1 MNKQDIIYSINQLE
15 HFYGAYKSKCLRNY
29 RLFTYSSTV
38 TLDLSDSEVVGFYQR
53 GTFDIED
60 DSTSSIQENII
71 ASCIETLCSKIASQK
86 VRPFF
91 NTVNGTFKEMQ
102 IAKQAQIFFD
112 MLYDE
117 KNVTRVVVN
126 AFRDACIFDKG
137 IVRIAEDITNVLP
150 WNVYVDPREVSY
162 GKITRVAERLPKT
175 PGRLLELKYGIK
187 ADRNLD
193 YTVYEYYD
201 TMEHTKAVYVVELNK
216 VVTHTYEPD
225 VIPYNFIHYSDPVKG
240 NTSQSVVDQLYGIQM
255 QIDELLA
262 VMKDSISMNPGMT
275 LLVPRSSNI
284 KTNMLS
290 NRTGQIIQYDPIPG
304 QTTSPVTYAT
314 NDIISPQFV
323 ELLDKLK
330 NDAYEIIGI
339 SQLSATSQKPEGLN
353 SGIAL
358 STMEDIESDRFETQ
372 LNNVIRLYVDIAK
385 SFMDIFPPD
394 ANVLP
399 NDINRA
405 NITWAD
411 IIEAR
416 NNMKIQFS
424 AAQSLSKDPS
434 EKLKQL
440 TALAQAGLIPQSHI
454 ATLME
459 LPDLQSGY
467 NLANNAFNAVY
478 TFIDLVLKRGVPE
491 TIPVYLPTDK
501 GGMLEQEIIN
511 VMESLAVKPD
521 ENAKDLKTLEELLAK
536 IQEVQVNSTTNAE
549 MYAVQTLSQ
558 EIQGAMP
565 QIQQAATEA
574 AMAATQQQLPQAQ
587 MVQQTDIS
595 AIQPETKQQ
604 PIYTV

>member
-1 MNKQDIIYSINQLE
+1 MTDEEIIYNIQSLQKY
-15 HFYGAYKSKCLRNY
+15 YGNYASKCLRNY
-29 RLFTYSSTV
+29 RLYTYSSTV
-38 TLDLSDSEVVGFYQR
+38 TLDLSDSEIVGFYQR

-60 DSTSSIQENII
+60 DTTSSIQENII

-102 IAKQAQIFFD
+102 IARQAQIFFD
-112 MLYDE
+112 QLYE
-117 KNVTRVVVN
+117 ENNVGKVVTN

-137 IVRIAEDITNVLP
+137 IVKISDEGITNRLP
-150 WNVYVDPREVSY
+150 WNVFIDPREKSY
-162 GKITRVAERLPKT
+162 NQVTHIAEKLPKT
-175 PGRLLELKYGIK
+175 PGRLLKLKYGIE
-187 ADRNLD
+187 ADYNLD

-201 TMEHTKAVYVVELNK
+201 VMEHIKAVYVVELDK
-216 VVTHTYEPD
+216 VITHRFEPKI
-225 VIPYNFIHYSDPVKG
+225 VPYLSIHYSDPIKS

-255 QIDELLA
+255 QIDEILA
-262 VMKDSISMNPGMT
+262 VMKDSIQMNPGMT

-314 NDIISPQFV
+314 NDIISAQFV
-323 ELLDKLK
+323 QLLDKLK
-330 NDAYEIIGI
+330 NDAYEMVGI

-353 SGIAL
+353 SGVAL

-385 SFMDIFPPD
+385 ACLDIFPPD
-394 ANVLP
+394 EDILP
-399 NDINRA
+399 NDLSRA
-405 NITWAD
+405 NIKWAD
-411 IIEAR
+411 IVQAR

-440 TALAQAGLIPQSHI
+440 TALAQAGVIPQSHI

-478 TFIDLVLKRGVPE
+478 TFIDEVMKNGIPE
-491 TIPVYLPTDK
+491 TIPEYLPTDK
-501 GGMLEQEIIN
+501 GALLETEIIN
-511 VMESLAVKPD
+511 TMLSLAVKPAD
-521 ENAKDLKTLEELLAK
+521 NANEIEILKQLLLK
-536 IQEVQVNSTTNAE
+536 LQEVQLNSATNAE
-549 MYAVQTLSQ
+549 MYAVQSLSAELTQ
-558 EIQGAMP
+558 AMP
-565 QIQQAATEA
+565 QIQQTAQDAAAA
-574 AMAATQQQLPQAQ
+574 AMAQP
-587 MVQQTDIS
+587 TDIMGGV
-595 AIQPETKQQ
+595 Q
-604 PIYTV
+604 

>member
-1 MNKQDIIYSINQLE
+1 MNKQDIIYNIQRLE
-15 HFYGAYKSKCLRNY
+15 SFYGAYKSKCLRNY

-38 TLDLSDSEVVGFYQR
+38 TLDLSDSEVVGYYQR
-53 GTFDIED
+53 GTFNIED
-60 DSTSSIQENII
+60 DTTSSIQENII
-71 ASCIETLCSKIASQK
+71 ASCIETLGSKIASQK

-102 IAKQAQIFFD
+102 IARQAQIFFD
-112 MLYDE
+112 QLYE
-117 KNVTRVVVN
+117 ENNVNKIVTS

-137 IVRIAEDITNVLP
+137 IVKISDDGITNRLP

-162 GKITRVAERLPKT
+162 NQITHVAERLPKT
-175 PGRLLELKYGIK
+175 PGRLLELKYGVK
-187 ADRNLD
+187 GDRNLD

-201 TMEHTKAVYVVELNK
+201 VMEHIKAIYITEMNK
-216 VVTHTYEPD
+216 VVVHEYKPNR
-225 VIPYNFIHYSDPVKG
+225 IPYLSIHYSNPIKG

-262 VMKDSISMNPGMT
+262 VMKDSIAMNPGMT

-304 QTTSPVTYAT
+304 QTASPVTYAT
-314 NDIISPQFV
+314 NDIISAQFV
-323 ELLDKLK
+323 QLLDKLK
-330 NDAYEIIGI
+330 NDAYEIVGI

-385 SFMDIFPPD
+385 ACLDIFPPD
-394 ANVLP
+394 EDILP
-399 NDINRA
+399 EDIIRA
-405 NITWAD
+405 NIKWAD
-411 IIEAR
+411 IVEAR

-440 TALAQAGLIPQSHI
+440 TALASSGVIPQSHI

-459 LPDLQSGY
+459 LPDLNAGY

-478 TFIDLVLKRGVPE
+478 TFIDEVIKNGVPE
-491 TIPVYLPTDK
+491 TIPEYLPTDK
-501 GGMLEQEIIN
+501 GQLLETEVIN
-511 VMESLAVKPD
+511 TILSLAIKPEANAREIDILKQLLVKV
-521 ENAKDLKTLEELLAK
+521 
-536 IQEVQVNSTTNAE
+536 QEVQVNSSTNAE
-549 MYAVQTLSQ
+549 IYAVQQLNTEMTKALPS
-558 EIQGAMP
+558 
-565 QIQQAATEA
+565 IQQQAMEA
-574 AMAATQQQLPQAQ
+574 AKTALSEPDTEEM
-587 MVQQTDIS
+587 
-595 AIQPETKQQ
+595 
-604 PIYTV
+604 

>member
-1 MNKQDIIYSINQLE
+1 MKREDVIYQIHNLE
-15 HFYGAYKSKCLRNY
+15 DFYGAYKSKCLRNM
-29 RLFTYSSTV
+29 RLFTYSSTI
-38 TLDLSDSEVVGFYQR
+38 TLDLNDSEVVGFYQR
-53 GTFDIED
+53 GTFNIED
-60 DSTSSIQENII
+60 DTTSSIQENII

-102 IAKQAQIFFD
+102 VARQAQTFFD
-112 MLYDE
+112 QLYE
-117 KNVTRVVVN
+117 ENNVNKKVVS

-137 IVRIAEDITNVLP
+137 FIKISEEGITNRLP
-150 WNVYVDPREVSY
+150 WNIFLDPREVSY
-162 GKITRVAERLPKT
+162 NQITHIAEKLPKT
-175 PGRLLELKYGIK
+175 PGRILKLKYNVTRGV
-187 ADRNLD
+187 DTNLD

-201 TMEHTKAVYVVELNK
+201 VMEHIKAVYVVELNY
-216 VVTHTYEPD
+216 VAISAYTPD
-225 VIPYNFIHYSDPVKG
+225 IVPYLQISYSDPIKS

-255 QIDELLA
+255 QIDDLLA
-262 VMKDSISMNPGMT
+262 VIKDSIQLNPGMT
-275 LLVPRSSNI
+275 LLVPRSANI

-304 QTTSPVTYAT
+304 QSANPVTWAT
-314 NDIISPQFV
+314 NDIISGQFV
-323 ELLDKLK
+323 QLLDKLK
-330 NDAYEIIGI
+330 NDAYEIVGI

-353 SGIAL
+353 SGVAL

-385 SFMDIFPPD
+385 ACLDIFPPED
-394 ANVLP
+394 DILP
-399 NDINRA
+399 PDTVRA

-440 TALAQAGLIPQSHI
+440 TALATSGVIPQSHI

-478 TFIDLVLKRGVPE
+478 TFIDSVIKNGVPDS
-491 TIPVYLPTDK
+491 IPEYLPTDK
-501 GGMLEQEIIN
+501 GQLLETEIIN
-511 VMESLAVKPD
+511 TMLSLAVKPE
-521 ENAKDLKTLEELLAK
+521 ENANEIEILKQLLQK
-536 IQEVQVNSTTNAE
+536 LQEVQLNSATNAE
-549 MYAVQTLSQ
+549 MYAVQSLNAELSQ
-558 EIQGAMP
+558 AMP
-565 QIQQAATEA
+565 GIQQQAVQAATQ
-574 AMAATQQQLPQAQ
+574 AMNAQ
-587 MVQQTDIS
+587 NSVQQPDKKI
-595 AIQPETKQQ
+595 
-604 PIYTV
+604 

>member
-1 MNKQDIIYSINQLE
+1 MTKQNIIYNINRLE
-15 HFYGAYKSKCLRNY
+15 NFYGAYKSKCLRNM
-29 RLFTYSSTV
+29 RLFTYSSTT
-38 TLDLSDSEVVGFYQR
+38 TLDLSDTEVVGFYQK
-53 GTFDIED
+53 GTFNIED
-60 DSTSSIQENII
+60 DTTSSIQENVI

-91 NTVNGTFKEMQ
+91 NTVNGTFKEIQ
-102 IAKQAQIFFD
+102 VAKQAQIFFD
-112 MLYDE
+112 MLYEENDVNE
-117 KNVTRVVVN
+117 IVTH
-126 AFRDACIFDKG
+126 AFRDACVFDKG
-137 IVRIAEDITNVLP
+137 IVKITDEGITNSLP
-150 WNVYVDPREVSY
+150 WNVYMDPREVSY
-162 GKITRVAERLPKT
+162 GKITYVAERMPKT
-175 PGRLLELKYGIK
+175 PGRLLELRYGIK
-187 ADRNLD
+187 GDRNLD

-201 TMEHTKAVYVVELNK
+201 IVEHIKAIYVQEMDK
-216 VVTHTYEPD
+216 VIVHEYEPLI
-225 VIPYNFIHYSDPVKG
+225 IPYLTIYYSKPIKG

-262 VMKDSISMNPGMT
+262 VMKDCISMNPGMT

-304 QTTSPVTYAT
+304 QNSNPITAATS
-314 NDIISPQFV
+314 DIISAQFPQ
-323 ELLDKLK
+323 LLAQLK
-330 NDAYEIIGI
+330 EDAYEMIGI

-353 SGIAL
+353 SGVGL

-372 LNNVIRLYVDIAK
+372 LNSVIRLYVDIAK
-385 SFMDIFPPD
+385 ACLDIFPPD
-394 ANVLP
+394 SNILP
-399 NDINRA
+399 DDLNRA

-411 IIEAR
+411 IINAR

-440 TALAQAGLIPQSHI
+440 TALAAAGLIPQSHI

-478 TFIDLVLKRGVPE
+478 TFIDLVLKNGVPD

-501 GGMLEQEIIN
+501 GAMLEQEVIN
-511 VMESLAVKPD
+511 VMESLAVKPV
-521 ENAKDLKTLEELLAK
+521 ENAADLKTLEGLLSK
-536 IQEVQVNSTTNAE
+536 IQEVQLNSATNAE
-549 MYAVQTLSQ
+549 MFAVQSFNSELSA
-558 EIQGAMP
+558 AMP
-565 QIQQAATEA
+565 GIAQQAQE
-574 AMAATQQQLPQAQ
+574 AATQAMMQPTQPG
-587 MVQQTDIS
+587 MDIS
-595 AIQPETKQQ
+595 AIQPTTKQQ

>member
-1 MNKQDIIYSINQLE
+1 MNKNEIIYSIQQLE
-15 HFYGAYKSKCLRNY
+15 TFYGAYKSKCLRNL
-29 RLFTYSSTV
+29 RLYTYSSTI
-38 TLDLSDSEVVGFYQR
+38 TLDLSESEVIGFYQK
-53 GTFDIED
+53 GTFNIED
-60 DSTSSIQENII
+60 DTTSSIQENII

-102 IAKQAQIFFD
+102 IARQAQTFFD
-112 MLYDE
+112 QLYE
-117 KNVTRVVVN
+117 ENNVNTVITR

-137 IVRIAEDITNVLP
+137 IVKISSDGIVNCLP
-150 WNVYVDPREVSY
+150 WNVYIDPREKTY
-162 GKITRVAERLPKT
+162 GNITRVAERFPKT
-175 PGRLLELKYGIK
+175 PGRLLELKYGVK

-201 TMEHTKAVYVVELNK
+201 IMEHTKATYIVELNK
-216 VVTHTYEPD
+216 VITKTYDPD
-225 VIPYNFIHYSDPVKG
+225 IVPYLQINYSDPIKG

-262 VMKDSISMNPGMT
+262 VMKDSIAMNPGMT
-275 LLVPRSSNI
+275 LLIPRSSNI

-304 QTTSPVTYAT
+304 QTASPVTYAT
-314 NDIISPQFV
+314 NDIISAQFV
-323 ELLDKLK
+323 QLLDKLK
-330 NDAYEIIGI
+330 NDAYEIVGI

-353 SGIAL
+353 SGVAL

-385 SFMDIFPPD
+385 ACLDIFPPD
-394 ANVLP
+394 EDILP
-399 NDINRA
+399 NDLTRA
-405 NITWAD
+405 NIKWAD
-411 IIEAR
+411 IVEAR

-440 TALAQAGLIPQSHI
+440 VALSQAGVIPQSHI

-478 TFIDLVLKRGVPE
+478 TFIDDVMKNGVPE
-491 TIPVYLPTDK
+491 TIPEYLPTDK
-501 GGMLEQEIIN
+501 GQLLETEVINTML
-511 VMESLAVKPD
+511 SLAVKPVD
-521 ENAKDLKTLEELLAK
+521 NAAEIETLKQLLTK
-536 IQEVQVNSTTNAE
+536 IQEVQVNSATNAE
-549 MYAVQTLSQ
+549 MFAVQTLSQ
-558 EIQGAMP
+558 EVAQAMP
-565 QIQQAATEA
+565 SIQQQASNTALQI
-574 AMAATQQQLPQAQ
+574 MQQDTAEGV
-587 MVQQTDIS
+587 M
-595 AIQPETKQQ
+595 
-604 PIYTV
+604 

>member
-1 MNKQDIIYSINQLE
+1 M
-15 HFYGAYKSKCLRNY
+15 
-29 RLFTYSSTV
+29 RLFTYSSTT
-38 TLDLSDSEVVGFYQR
+38 TLDLSESEVVGFYQR
-53 GTFDIED
+53 GTFNIED
-60 DSTSSIQENII
+60 DTTSSIQENVI

-91 NTVNGTFKEMQ
+91 NTVNGTFKEIQ
-102 IAKQAQIFFD
+102 VAKQAQIFFD
-112 MLYDE
+112 MLYEENDVNE
-117 KNVTRVVVN
+117 IVTH
-126 AFRDACIFDKG
+126 AFRDACVFDKG
-137 IVRIAEDITNVLP
+137 IVKISEEGITNSLP
-150 WNVYVDPREVSY
+150 WNVYLDPREVSY
-162 GKITRVAERLPKT
+162 GKITYVAERMPKT
-175 PGRLLELKYGIK
+175 PGRLLEMRYGIK
-187 ADRNLD
+187 GDRNLD

-201 TMEHTKAVYVVELNK
+201 IIEHIKAIYVQEMDK
-216 VVTHTYEPD
+216 VIVHDYSPNI
-225 VIPYNFIHYSDPVKG
+225 VPYLTIYYSKPIKG

-262 VMKDSISMNPGMT
+262 VMKDCISMNPGMT

-304 QTTSPVTYAT
+304 QNSIPITAATS
-314 NDIISPQFV
+314 DIISAQFPQ
-323 ELLDKLK
+323 LLAQLK
-330 NDAYEIIGI
+330 EDAYETIGI

-353 SGIAL
+353 SGVGL

-372 LNNVIRLYVDIAK
+372 LNSVIRLYVDIAK
-385 SFMDIFPPD
+385 ACLDIFPPD
-394 ANVLP
+394 SNILP
-399 NDINRA
+399 DDLNRA

-411 IIEAR
+411 IINAR

-440 TALAQAGLIPQSHI
+440 TALAAAGLIPQSHI

-478 TFIDLVLKRGVPE
+478 TFIDLVLKNGVPD

-501 GGMLEQEIIN
+501 GAMLEQEVIN

-521 ENAKDLKTLEELLAK
+521 ENAADLKTLENLLAK
-536 IQEVQVNSTTNAE
+536 IQEVQVNSATNAE
-549 MYAVQTLSQ
+549 MYAVQSFNSELSA
-558 EIQGAMP
+558 AMP
-565 QIQQAATEA
+565 GIAQQAQE
-574 AMAATQQQLPQAQ
+574 AATQAMMQPTQPG
-587 MVQQTDIS
+587 MDMS
-595 AIQPETKQQ
+595 AIQPTTKQQ

>member
-1 MNKQDIIYSINQLE
+1 M
-15 HFYGAYKSKCLRNY
+15 

-38 TLDLSDSEVVGFYQR
+38 TLDLSDSEVIGFYQR
-53 GTFDIED
+53 GTFNIED
-60 DSTSSIQENII
+60 DTTSSIQENII

-112 MLYDE
+112 QLYE
-117 KNVTRVVVN
+117 ENNVNKIVTN

-137 IVRIAEDITNVLP
+137 FVKISKDGMSNKLP
-150 WNVYVDPREVSY
+150 WDIFIDPREASY
-162 GKITRVAERLPKT
+162 KQITQIAEKLPKT
-175 PGRLLELKYGIK
+175 PGRLLKLKYGITK
-187 ADRNLD
+187 GVDTNLD

-201 TMEHTKAVYVVELNK
+201 VMEHIKAVYVVELNI
-216 VVTHTYEPD
+216 VQTSTYEPD
-225 VIPYNFIHYSDPVKG
+225 AIPYLQICYTDPIKG

-262 VMKDSISMNPGMT
+262 VMKDSIQMNPGMT

-284 KTNMLS
+284 KTSMLS

-304 QTTSPVTYAT
+304 QTASPVTWAT
-314 NDIISPQFV
+314 NDIISGQFV
-323 ELLDKLK
+323 QLLDKLK
-330 NDAYEIIGI
+330 NDAYEIVGI

-353 SGIAL
+353 SGVAL

-385 SFMDIFPPD
+385 ACLDIFSPED
-394 ANVLP
+394 NILP
-399 NDINRA
+399 ADTIRA

-424 AAQSLSKDPS
+424 AAQSLSRDPS

-501 GGMLEQEIIN
+501 GGMLEQEVIN
-511 VMESLAVKPD
+511 VMESLAIKPD
-521 ENAKDLKTLEELLAK
+521 ENAADLQILADLLAK
-536 IQEVQVNSTTNAE
+536 IQEVQLNSTTNAE
-549 MYAVQTLSQ
+549 MYAVQSLNAELTQ
-558 EIQGAMP
+558 AMP
-565 QIQQAATEA
+565 QIQQQVTQ
-574 AMAATQQQLPQAQ
+574 AATQTIAATSQ
-587 MVQQTDIS
+587 MPVD
-595 AIQPETKQQ
+595 KK
-604 PIYTV
+604 V

>member
-1 MNKQDIIYSINQLE
+1 MNKQDIIYNIQRLE
-15 HFYGAYKSKCLRNY
+15 SFYGAYKSKCLRNY

-38 TLDLSDSEVVGFYQR
+38 TLDLSDSEVVGYYQR
-53 GTFDIED
+53 GTFNIED
-60 DSTSSIQENII
+60 DTTSSIQENII
-71 ASCIETLCSKIASQK
+71 ASCIETLGSKIASQK

-102 IAKQAQIFFD
+102 IARQAQIFFD
-112 MLYDE
+112 QLYE
-117 KNVTRVVVN
+117 ENNVNKIVTS

-137 IVRIAEDITNVLP
+137 IVKISDDGITNRLP

-162 GKITRVAERLPKT
+162 NQITHVAERLPKT
-175 PGRLLELKYGIK
+175 PGRLLELKYGVK
-187 ADRNLD
+187 GDRNLD

-201 TMEHTKAVYVVELNK
+201 VMEHIKAIYITEMDK
-216 VVTHTYEPD
+216 VVVHEYKPSR
-225 VIPYNFIHYSDPVKG
+225 IPYLSIHYSNPIKG

-262 VMKDSISMNPGMT
+262 VMKDSIAMNPGMT

-314 NDIISPQFV
+314 NDIISAQFV
-323 ELLDKLK
+323 QLLDKLK
-330 NDAYEIIGI
+330 NDAYEIVGI

-372 LNNVIRLYVDIAK
+372 LNNVIRLYVDVAK
-385 SFMDIFPPD
+385 ACLDIFPPD
-394 ANVLP
+394 ENILP
-399 NDINRA
+399 EDIIRA
-405 NITWAD
+405 NIKWAD
-411 IIEAR
+411 IVEAR

-440 TALAQAGLIPQSHI
+440 TALASSGVIPQSHI

-459 LPDLQSGY
+459 LPDLNAGY
-467 NLANNAFNAVY
+467 NIANNAFNAVY
-478 TFIDLVLKRGVPE
+478 TFIDEVIKTGVPE
-491 TIPVYLPTDK
+491 TIPEYLPTDK
-501 GGMLEQEIIN
+501 GQLLETEVIN
-511 VMESLAVKPD
+511 TILSLAIKP
-521 ENAKDLKTLEELLAK
+521 EANAREIDILKQLLVK
-536 IQEVQVNSTTNAE
+536 IQEVQVNSSTNAE
-549 MYAVQTLSQ
+549 MFAVQQLSSEMTKAMPNIQ
-558 EIQGAMP
+558 QQAMEAAKTAMTQPDEEIQ
-565 QIQQAATEA
+565 
-574 AMAATQQQLPQAQ
+574 
-587 MVQQTDIS
+587 
-595 AIQPETKQQ
+595 
-604 PIYTV
+604 